1 MNGQVA
7 WEEVADISIES
18 KIYIVGSNELNQK
31 DLKIIVWINKK

>member
-7 WEEVADISIES
+7 SEEVADISIEI

-31 DLKIIVWINKK
+31 DLKIIV